1 MEIPSLS
8 QEEIDEFLLKAG
20 NSERR
25 RALKILHEPGA
36 GLNRTINFMMPDT
49 YLQPH
54 NHPWEE
60 GKEKIERY
68 KILGGK
74 LALVFFDNKGNVKRA
89 VVLDEKS
96 DVYAVNPSEWHTPIV
111 LSEYALCYEEVK
123 GVYDPA
129 HYKEMA
135 KWAPKEN
142 TPEVPAYLD
151 FLKKE
156 VLRLSSG

>member
-1 MEIPSLS
+1 MEIPQLS
-8 QEEIDEFLLKAG
+8 REEIEKYLTEAR

-25 RALKILHEPGA
+25 RALKILHERGA
-36 GLNRTINFMMPDT
+36 ELNRTVNFMMADT

-54 NHPWEE
+54 NHPFEE

-74 LALVFFDNKGNVKRA
+74 LAIVFFDDAGNVTRS
-89 VVLDEKS
+89 VILDEKN
-96 DVYAVNPSEWHTPIV
+96 DVYAVNPSEWHTPVV

-129 HYKEMA
+129 HYKQMA

-142 TPEVPAYLD
+142 TPQVPEYLN

-156 VLRLSSG
+156 VLRLSF

>member
-1 MEIPSLS
+1 MEIPQLS
-8 QEEIDEFLLKAG
+8 QEEIQKYLTEAK

-25 RALKILHEPGA
+25 RALKILHERGA
-36 GLNRTINFMMPDT
+36 ELNHTVNFMMSDT

-54 NHPWEE
+54 NHPFEE

-74 LALVFFDNKGNVKRA
+74 LAIVFFDDAGNVTRS
-89 VVLDEKS
+89 VILDEMS
-96 DVYAVNPSEWHTPIV
+96 EVYAVNPSEWHTPIV
-111 LSEYALCYEEVK
+111 LSEYALCYEEVR

-129 HYKEMA
+129 RYKEMA
-135 KWAPKEN
+135 EWAPKEN
-142 TPEVPAYLD
+142 TSQVPEYIN

-156 VLRLSSG
+156 ALRLSSG

>member
-1 MEIPSLS
+1 MEIPQLF
-8 QEEIDEFLLKAG
+8 QEEIDEFLLKAR

-25 RALKILHEPGA
+25 RALKILHGPGA
-36 GLNRTINFMMPDT
+36 ELNRTINFMMSDT

-54 NHPWEE
+54 NHPPEE

-68 KILGGK
+68 KILGGQ
-74 LALVFFDNKGNVKRA
+74 LAIVFFNDKGNVTKA
-89 VVLDEKS
+89 VILDEKS

-123 GVYDPA
+123 GVYDQT
-129 HYKEMA
+129 HYKQMA
-135 KWAPKEN
+135 EWAPKEN
-142 TPEVPAYLD
+142 TLEVPAYLN